1 MRRLMLLAA
10 MAMLGTACTGADDA
24 ATDDTMTMSDTAA
37 AQAMAGDDPDMRPEG
52 ASGVPAGFSGRV
64 DRASQQ
70 LSDVRYT
77 EISDGTWEVV
87 TGPHHIAYQPGDTA
101 SGNYTVTATLEQL
114 ESPAHPESFGVFIGG
129 QDLEGE
135 GQRYGYF
142 MVRGTGDYLI
152 KTREG
157 DGTSNVVG
165 WTASPAVP
173 KADASGKASYQLT
186 VQVAQDSVR
195 FSVNGTP
202 VTSIARGA
210 IPTEGVAG
218 VRVGHN
224 LHVTATRVSID
235 RN

>member
-1 MRRLMLLAA
+1 MRRVMLVAALAMVGA
-10 MAMLGTACTGADDA
+10 ACAGDEDA
-24 ATDDTMTMSDTAA
+24 TTDDTITGDSAA
-37 AQAMAGDDPDMRPEG
+37 AQAMADDPDMSPEG
-52 ASGVPAGFSGRV
+52 ASGVPSGFAGRV
-64 DRASQQ
+64 DRASQL

-77 EISDGTWEVV
+77 ELSSGKWEVV

-101 SGNYTVTATLEQL
+101 SGAYTVTATLEQM

-129 QDLEGE
+129 QDLEGP

-157 DGTSNVVG
+157 EGTSNVVG

-173 KADASGKASYQLT
+173 KADATGKASYQLT
-186 VQVAQDSVR
+186 VQVGQDSVR

-202 VTSIARGA
+202 VTSLARGA
-210 IPTEGVAG
+210 IPADGVAG

-224 LHVTATRVSID
+224 LHLTTTRVAIE

>member
-1 MRRLMLLAA
+1 MRRVMLMAALAMFGA
-10 MAMLGTACTGADDA
+10 ACASDDDA
-24 ATDDTMTMSDTAA
+24 AAEDTAMGDSAA
-37 AQAMAGDDPDMRPEG
+37 AQAMTDDPDMRPEG
-52 ASGVPAGFSGRV
+52 SNGVPSGFEGRV

-77 EISDGTWEVV
+77 ALSDGKWEVV

-101 SGNYTVTATLEQL
+101 SGAYTVSATLEQM
-114 ESPAHPESFGVFIGG
+114 ESPTHPESFGVFIGG
-129 QDLEGE
+129 QDLEGD

-157 DGTSNVVG
+157 EGTSNVVG
-165 WTASPAVP
+165 WTASPAIP
-173 KADASGKASYQLT
+173 KADATGKATYQLT
-186 VQVAQDSVR
+186 VQVEQDSVR

-202 VTSIARGA
+202 VTSIARGG
-210 IPTEGVAG
+210 IPTDGVAG
-218 VRVGHN
+218 VRIGHN